1 MKSMLFQLMVWV
13 LLGVVIKPVLKPIE
27 SDKTSY
33 RVYFF
38 LSEGCPMCQGYAGTL
53 HDLALEYGS
62 KGVTF
67 IGVFPNYY
75 ATDTAI
81 IAFKKK
87 YDIPFKLQRDPG
99 FRLTNQFN
107 AQITPQVFLTD
118 EKNVVLYSGMI
129 DNAYY
134 KAGKRRGVTSDF
146 YLKKALDNVL
156 NHQAVEF
163 KETKPIGCVIV
174 RN

>member
-1 MKSMLFQLMVWV
+1 MKSMLFHLILWA
-13 LLGVVIKPVLKPIE
+13 LLGVGAKPTPKPLE
-27 SDKTSY
+27 SVKTQF

-53 HDLALEYGS
+53 HDLALEYGA

-75 ATDTAI
+75 ASDTAI
-81 IAFKKK
+81 QAFKKK

-118 EKNVVLYSGMI
+118 EKNVVLYAGMI
-129 DNAYY
+129 DNAYF

-146 YLKKALDNVL
+146 YLKKALDKVL
-156 NHQAVEF
+156 NHQEVEI